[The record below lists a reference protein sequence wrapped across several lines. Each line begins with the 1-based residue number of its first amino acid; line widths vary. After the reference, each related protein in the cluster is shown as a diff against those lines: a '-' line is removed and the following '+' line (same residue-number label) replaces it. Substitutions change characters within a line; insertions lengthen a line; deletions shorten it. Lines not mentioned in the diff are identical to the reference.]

1 MRGRTLAALLTL
13 LLALALA
20 GQALRWRD
28 RMAASRALSNV
39 EALTLGVAA
48 GKIPPEALAEQSGGA
63 APGGAARSR
72 WRWGS
77 RSPAAASTTCSAALE
92 PAEQAYLEA
101 LRLEPRAEA
110 YLDLGRAQW
119 QAGRREEAVRN
130 FGLAVRLEPHL
141 AAELPP
147 GRPRHDLYGCQD
159 PRTPPSS
166 RPCAAWRGRGRSR

>member
-48 GKIPPEALAEQSGGA
+48 GKIPPEALAANLVALRQA
-63 APGGAARSR
+63 APLDPVEVGIPIAR
-72 WRWGS
+72 GS
-77 RSPAAASTTCSAALE
+77 QYYLLNRLE

-110 YLDLGRAQW
+110 YLNLGRTQW

-141 AAELPP
+141 AQELPS
-147 GRPRHDLYGCQD
+147 G
-159 PRTPPSS
+159 
-166 RPCAAWRGRGRSR
+166 AAGAPAP